1 MQSWRRRV
9 FGMVGTACLV
19 FASSCQGGVDEPT
32 ASGPVATAA
41 ATNATSAPASVT
53 SPESIEASEP
63 ITSTTATSTTKPA
76 VPTTTA
82 LELEEATEPEADDS
96 AEVEEADEDEADKSD
111 EAEEAVADE
120 SESAVEQPA
129 VRLPLCHELE
139 FNPEDAAGFEDIDL
153 SYYRLQPIVASNE
166 MYELVATIE
175 PHPAYSYSAA
185 WDRDGRYRTRE
196 VAYEPQ
202 TLTVEI
208 TDAAG
213 NTMQHQLA
221 LDPPE
226 ALPYPL
232 RYAVIPEALVM
243 DSRGWMFAASGITYL
258 NVRELVPGAFDEY
271 GPTISH
277 VSDWYWDE
285 LGRHTDESGHDTDG
299 LFLLVH
305 TGAVNFT
312 CFVSFENLGITS
324 TDWRRYGSRS
334 MDGYISHDDYRGLI
348 WYSEWEGAP
357 VRSDLPEFSGECCEL
372 FVLND
377 GYAITTGG
385 VPLGYGPRPYWHPTL
400 FYSPDGTRWQGVA
413 LPRSDID
420 RERDADSDSGMWICH
435 IESTAA
441 AIRIIE
447 GRYFPVHT
455 PDPCEETREWIVD
468 TNFSN
473 WRLQEPAS

>member
-1 MQSWRRRV
+1 MQLQWRLSLLSV
-9 FGMVGTACLV
+9 SAILLLMT
-19 FASSCQGGVDEPT
+19 SSCHSEVDQ
-32 ASGPVATAA
+32 AVVSGPAPTEA
-41 ATNATSAPASVT
+41 ATSTTTPPVSITSVDGVEVAQ
-53 SPESIEASEP
+53 P
-63 ITSTTATSTTKPA
+63 ITSTTATNTTKPA

-82 LELEEATEPEADDS
+82 LELEHAAEPEADDS
-96 AEVEEADEDEADKSD
+96 AEVEEADELETDKSD

-120 SESAVEQPA
+120 TESATEQPA
-129 VRLPLCHELE
+129 EPPPLCHELE
-139 FNPEDAAGFEDIDL
+139 FAPADAAGFEDIDL
-153 SYYRLQPIVASNE
+153 SYYRLQPLVASNE

-185 WDRDGRYRTRE
+185 WDRDGSYRTRE
-196 VAYEPQ
+196 KAYEPQ
-202 TLTVEI
+202 TLIVEI

-213 NTMQHQLA
+213 NTMQRQLA

-232 RYAVIPEALVM
+232 RYAVIPEALVVGP
-243 DSRGWMFAASGITYL
+243 RGWMFAASGITYL
-258 NVRELVPGAFDEY
+258 NIRELIPGAFEEH

-285 LGRHTDESGHDTDG
+285 FGRYTDESGHDTDG

-305 TGAVNFT
+305 TGAVSFT
-312 CFVSFENLGITS
+312 CFVSFEDLGITS

-348 WYSEWEGAP
+348 WYSEWEGGP

-400 FYSPDGTRWQGVA
+400 FYSPDGTRWQEVA

-420 RERDADSDSGMWICH
+420 RERDPDSDSGMWICR
-435 IESTAA
+435 IESAA
-441 AIRIIE
+441 TAIRIIE
-447 GRYFPVHT
+447 GRHFPMHT

-473 WRLQEPAS
+473 WLLQEPAS